1 MRRLALIGWVLA
13 LGGCNALRDTFSG
26 RQQIVGTAAG
36 QTLTVERL
44 AKLVG
49 HASRIPV
56 RPDVFTGLA
65 SVYLDYAVFA
75 AALGHGRDLH
85 DSTLVL
91 AAEWPLVSQ
100 LRWERY
106 HEQLIA
112 GRGQL
117 TPAQMDSAFT
127 AGSVRLFQHILIRV
141 PASALPMVEQ
151 QKQKEAT
158 SVLMQAAV
166 QRGANFRQ
174 LVQKYSEDPGSKA
187 RGGYL
192 PASPRGEWVAAF
204 DSAAWTLPP
213 GAMTGVVRT
222 PFGFHIIRRPP
233 LAEVRD
239 SFRVDLANARTNFL
253 DSLYMDSLARDHRL
267 EVVSGAPARV
277 RAAVPQIVAARSD
290 ERALATYRGGG
301 AFRVKDLA
309 KWLLALDPNDVRGI
323 TTATDAQLTQLVRVL
338 AQRGILLDEV
348 AKAGVQLAARDWQQ
362 VRGEHDSSVARL
374 ERLLDLSPE
383 MLKDSGSSP
392 AARVQVAMAHVDR
405 YADQAITQG
414 TSPFVPVPPF
424 LAAALR
430 EGQDWTLNPAG
441 VARAVEGAQAIRGAD
456 STATGHAPA
465 SPPTGLRRASGPP
478 PVPPTPAES
487 MRAAAPR

>member
-13 LGGCNALRDTFSG
+13 LGGCNALRDTFAG
-26 RQQIVGTAAG
+26 RQQTVGTAAG
-36 QTLTVERL
+36 QTLTVEHL
-44 AKLVG
+44 AKLIG

-75 AALGHGRDLH
+75 TALGHGRDLH

-100 LRWERY
+100 IRWERY

-112 GRGQL
+112 TRGQL
-117 TPAQMDSAFT
+117 TTAQMDSAFT
-127 AGSVRLFQHILIRV
+127 AGSMRLFQHILIRV
-141 PASALPMVEQ
+141 PASALPMIEQ

-174 LVQKYSEDPGSKA
+174 LVQKYSEDPGSKV

-192 PASPRGEWVAAF
+192 PASPRGQWVAAF

-239 SFRVDLANARTNFL
+239 SFRVDLENSRTAQL
-253 DSLYMDSLARDHRL
+253 DSLYLDSLANQRQL
-267 EVVSGAPARV
+267 KIESGGPALV
-277 RAAVPQIVAARSD
+277 RQAVPQIASARSD
-290 ERALATYRGGG
+290 NRTLATYRGGT
-301 AFRVKDLA
+301 FQVRDLA
-309 KWLLALDPNDVRGI
+309 RWLLALDPNDVRGVA
-323 TTATDAQLTQLVRVL
+323 TASDAQLNQFLKVL
-338 AQRGILLDEV
+338 AQRDMLLVEV
-348 AKAGVQLAARDWQQ
+348 DKAGVPLNAGDWRQLRA
-362 VRGEHDSSVARL
+362 EHDSGVARL
-374 ERLLDLSPE
+374 EGLLGLSPQL
-383 MLKDSGSSP
+383 LKDSAATP
-392 AARVQVAMAHVDR
+392 AARVQLAMAHVDR
-405 YADQAITQG
+405 YVDQAVTKG
-414 TSPFVPVPPF
+414 SAPFFPVPPF
-424 LAAALR
+424 LASALR
-430 EGQDWTLNPAG
+430 QGQPWSLNEAG
-441 VARAVEGAQAIRGAD
+441 IARAVESAQAIRAAD
-456 STATGHAPA
+456 TTVRAA
-465 SPPTGLRRASGPP
+465 PPTGLKRAPGPP
-478 PVPPTPAES
+478 PV
-487 MRAAAPR
+487 AADSGGRQAPR

>member
-13 LGGCNALRDTFSG
+13 LGGCNALRDTFAG
-26 RQQIVGTAAG
+26 RQQTVGTAAG
-36 QTLTVERL
+36 QTLTVEHL
-44 AKLVG
+44 AKLIG

-75 AALGHGRDLH
+75 TALGHGRDLH

-100 LRWERY
+100 IRWERY

-112 GRGQL
+112 TRGQL
-117 TPAQMDSAFT
+117 TTAQMDSAFT
-127 AGSVRLFQHILIRV
+127 AGSMRLFQHILIRV
-141 PASALPMVEQ
+141 PASALPMIEQ

-174 LVQKYSEDPGSKA
+174 LVQKYSEDPGSKV

-192 PASPRGEWVAAF
+192 PASPRGQWVAAF

-239 SFRVDLANARTNFL
+239 SSIWRTRAQTSSTRCTWTAWPATAASRLSRAR
-253 DSLYMDSLARDHRL
+253 RR
-267 EVVSGAPARV
+267 GCV
-277 RAAVPQIVAARSD
+277 RQCPRSSPRGLTSVRSPRTAAAARS
-290 ERALATYRGGG
+290 G
-301 AFRVKDLA
+301 
-309 KWLLALDPNDVRGI
+309 
-323 TTATDAQLTQLVRVL
+323 
-338 AQRGILLDEV
+338 
-348 AKAGVQLAARDWQQ
+348 
-362 VRGEHDSSVARL
+362 
-374 ERLLDLSPE
+374 
-383 MLKDSGSSP
+383 
-392 AARVQVAMAHVDR
+392 
-405 YADQAITQG
+405 
-414 TSPFVPVPPF
+414 
-424 LAAALR
+424 
-430 EGQDWTLNPAG
+430 
-441 VARAVEGAQAIRGAD
+441 
-456 STATGHAPA
+456 
-465 SPPTGLRRASGPP
+465 
-478 PVPPTPAES
+478 
-487 MRAAAPR
+487 